1 MAAVLAVERPQILLL
16 TMQPVSGR
24 ATYSFISNTAP
35 RMTRG
40 PRHLPAGQTAP
51 VRRSILPLRSR
62 SRPPSLA
69 RQLLILQ
76 ALVIAVIVLTATAV
90 AYVNAQRTAQ
100 RDAEMHARAI
110 VAALVN
116 SPLVIDA
123 VTGPRP
129 TEVLQPYVEAVRADT
144 GTSFITVFAPDR
156 TRYTHPDPAEIGRA
170 FIGTI
175 EPALAGRTFTET
187 YEGTLG
193 PSVRA
198 TGPIVGRDGTVVGLV
213 SAGTTLDAIG
223 AGLARSLAAILGTGL
238 ITLAVGTGGCWLIS
252 RRVRRQTRG
261 LGAPVLARML
271 DYYEAVLH
279 AVREGLLLLD
289 GGRRVQLVNDEARR
303 LLSLDDDPTGRHVSE
318 LGLSADL
325 ADTLQRQE
333 QTVDEVHVSGG
344 RVLVV
349 NQAPARTSG
358 DSAGAVVTF
367 RDHTELQALTGE
379 LDSVRAFAESLRAQA
394 HEAGNRLHT
403 TVSLIELGR
412 EQDAVD
418 FATAELASAQRLTDR
433 VVDAVEEPVLA
444 ALLLGKSATAHER
457 GVRLEI
463 DPGTAV
469 AATGIPSGDLVTI
482 VGNLLDNAIEAALAG
497 DPPREVQFA
506 AWVDRDHLELR
517 VEDSGPGVTEL
528 EVPRVFERGW
538 TTKDVDDAPPA
549 GFGRGLGLALVA
561 QAVRRNGGSIAVR
574 SGPGAQFSASLPVR
588 TPVEAGP

>member
-1 MAAVLAVERPQILLL
+1 VRTPHLSLRRRP
-16 TMQPVSGR
+16 SS
-24 ATYSFISNTAP
+24 A
-35 RMTRG
+35 
-40 PRHLPAGQTAP
+40 
-51 VRRSILPLRSR
+51 
-62 SRPPSLA
+62 SLA
-69 RQLLILQ
+69 RQLLLLQ
-76 ALVIAVIVLTATAV
+76 ALVVAVIVLTATAV
-90 AYVNAQRTAQ
+90 AYVNEHRTAQ
-100 RDAEMHARAI
+100 QDAEVQARAI

-116 SPLVIDA
+116 SPLVMDA

-129 TEVLQPYVEAVRADT
+129 TEVLQPYVEAVRKDT

-156 TRYTHPDPAEIGRA
+156 TRYTHPDPAEIGRS

-198 TGPIVGRDGTVVGLV
+198 TGPIVGRDGKVVGLV
-213 SAGTTLDAIG
+213 SAGITLDAIG
-223 AGLARSLAAILGTGL
+223 ADLARSLPAILGTGL
-238 ITLAVGTGGCWLIS
+238 VILALGTAGSWLIS
-252 RRVRRQTRG
+252 RRLRRQTRG

-271 DYYEAVLH
+271 DYYQAVFH
-279 AVREGLLLLD
+279 AVREGLLLVD
-289 GGRRVQLVNDEARR
+289 GHRRVQLVNDEARR

-325 ADTLQRQE
+325 AETLGRQE
-333 QTVDEVHVSGG
+333 QTVDEVHVSGS

-349 NQAPARTSG
+349 NQAPTRTSG
-358 DSAGAVVTF
+358 SSAGAVVTL

-379 LDSVRAFAESLRAQA
+379 LDSIRAFAESLRAQA

-412 EQDAVD
+412 EQEAVD

-469 AATGIPSGDLVTI
+469 AATGVPSGELVTI
-482 VGNLLDNAIEAALAG
+482 VGNLLDNAVEAALAG

-506 AWVDRDHLELR
+506 AWVDRDRLEIR
-517 VEDSGPGVTEL
+517 VEDSGPGVSEQQ
-528 EVPRVFERGW
+528 VSRVFERGW
-538 TTKDVDDAPPA
+538 TTKDADETPSTGV
-549 GFGRGLGLALVA
+549 GRGLGLALVA

-574 SGPGAQFSASLPVR
+574 PGPGAQFSVSLPVR
-588 TPVEAGP
+588 TPVDAAP

>member
-1 MAAVLAVERPQILLL
+1 VRPSRDETATAAPLRAHVTGHTGRVL
-16 TMQPVSGR
+16 R
-24 ATYSFISNTAP
+24 AD
-35 RMTRG
+35 
-40 PRHLPAGQTAP
+40 
-51 VRRSILPLRSR
+51 LPLRQR
-62 SRPPSLA
+62 GRPTSLA
-69 RQLLILQ
+69 RQLLMLQ
-76 ALVIAVIVLTATAV
+76 GLVVAVIVLTATAV
-90 AYVNAQRTAQ
+90 AYINAQRSAQ
-100 RDAEMHARAI
+100 QDAEVQARAI
-110 VAALVN
+110 VAALAN
-116 SPLVIDA
+116 SPLVIDE

-129 TEVLQPYVEAVRADT
+129 TEVLQPYVEAVRRDT

-156 TRYTHPDPAEIGRA
+156 TRFTHPDPSEIGRS
-170 FIGTI
+170 FLGTI

-187 YEGTLG
+187 YTGTLG

-198 TGPIVGRDGTVVGLV
+198 TGPIIDADGDVVALV
-213 SAGTTLDAIG
+213 SAGITLEAIG
-223 AGLARSLAAILGTGL
+223 VDLARSLPGIVSTGL
-238 ITLAVGTGGCWLIS
+238 ITLAVGGTGSWLIS

-261 LGAPVLARML
+261 VGAPVLARML

-279 AVREGLLLLD
+279 AVREGLLLVD
-289 GGRRVQLVNDEARR
+289 GDRRVQLVNDEARR
-303 LLSLDDDPTGRHVSE
+303 LLSLDDDPAGRHVSA
-318 LGLSADL
+318 LGLSGDL
-325 ADTLQRQE
+325 AETLARQQ

-349 NQAPARTSG
+349 NQAPAGTSG
-358 DSAGAVVTF
+358 NSVGAVVTF

-457 GVRLEI
+457 GVRLDI

-469 AATGIPSGDLVTI
+469 AATGIPSGELVTI

-497 DPPREVQFA
+497 DMPREVQFA
-506 AWVDRDHLELR
+506 AWVERDCLEIR
-517 VEDSGPGVTEL
+517 VEDSGPGVTEQQA
-528 EVPRVFERGW
+528 PHVFERGW
-538 TTKDVDDAPPA
+538 TTKDDDAPA
-549 GFGRGLGLALVA
+549 AALGRGLGLALVA

-574 SGPGAQFSASLPVR
+574 PGPGAPFSVSLPVR
-588 TPVEAGP
+588 TPVDAAP

>member
-1 MAAVLAVERPQILLL
+1 MRRP
-16 TMQPVSGR
+16 G
-24 ATYSFISNTAP
+24 F
-35 RMTRG
+35 
-40 PRHLPAGQTAP
+40 
-51 VRRSILPLRSR
+51 PLRRR
-62 SRPPSLA
+62 SRPTSLA
-69 RQLLILQ
+69 RQLLLLQ
-76 ALVIAVIVLTATAV
+76 GLVVAVIVLTATAV
-90 AYVNAQRTAQ
+90 AYVNAHRTAQ
-100 RDAEMHARAI
+100 HDAEVQATAI
-110 VAALVN
+110 VAALTT
-116 SPLVIDA
+116 SPLVAEA

-129 TEVLQPYVEAVRADT
+129 TEVLQPYVEAVRRET

-156 TRYTHPDPAEIGRA
+156 TRFTHPDPAQIGRS

-187 YEGTLG
+187 YTGTLG

-198 TGPIVGRDGTVVGLV
+198 TGPIVGRDGEVVGLV
-213 SAGTTLDAIG
+213 SAGITLDAIG
-223 AGLARSLAAILGTGL
+223 VDLARSLPGIVGVGL
-238 ITLAVGTGGCWLIS
+238 VTLAVGSTGSWLIS
-252 RRVRRQTRG
+252 RRLRRQTRG

-279 AVREGLLLLD
+279 AVREGLMLVD
-289 GGRRVQLVNDEARR
+289 GEQRVQLVNDEARR
-303 LLSLDDDPTGRHVSE
+303 LLSLDVDPTGRHVGE

-325 ADTLQRQE
+325 AETLCRQR

-349 NQAPARTSG
+349 NQVHAHAEGS
-358 DSAGAVVTF
+358 SAGVVVTL

-412 EQDAVD
+412 GQDAVE

-469 AATGIPSGDLVTI
+469 SATGIPSGELVTI
-482 VGNLLDNAIEAALAG
+482 VGNLLDNAIDAALAG
-497 DPPREVQFA
+497 APPREVQFA
-506 AWVDRDHLELR
+506 AWVDGDRLEIR
-517 VEDSGPGVTEL
+517 VEDSGPGLTEQQ
-528 EVPRVFERGW
+528 VPRVFDRGW
-538 TTKDVDDAPPA
+538 TTKDA
-549 GFGRGLGLALVA
+549 GEVPSAGAGRGLGLALVA
-561 QAVRRNGGSIAVR
+561 QAVRRNGGSVAVR
-574 SGPGAQFSASLPVR
+574 PGPGAQFAVSLPVR
-588 TPVEAGP
+588 TVVAAVP